1 MMQNNFHHCDS
12 DTAANSSS
20 ASERSESGLSESWD
34 VIPSLQNVSIGT
46 SFHTSI
52 EEQKKTSIP
61 Y

>member
-1 MMQNNFHHCDS
+1 MMQSNIHHSDS

-20 ASERSESGLSESWD
+20 TSGRSESWLSESWD
-34 VIPSLQNVSIGT
+34 VIPPLQNVSIGT

-52 EEQKKTSIP
+52 EEQKKSIP